1 MIPSSHSSAPTPS
14 SQGSTSHHSPFISL
28 SLPSPLTRSAMKFGE
43 KYTHQSME
51 IELYGVLQK
60 RNKNGFYQN
69 RYLRTK
75 GCYLQYWT
83 SYEKYRQN
91 NEELPSASYN
101 IKEIQLI
108 EMQQDGSHNF
118 VIQFMNKKFK
128 LELKGISDEN
138 CIEWIEFLNAK
149 RSLYSTNSL
158 LDPNLHRSGAAWGG
172 GAEGEG
178 DGGSS
183 LITSLKTNTFVT
195 LLKLTSEEQ
204 NNYINDLMN
213 DIFEMTY
220 DDNRHHQ
227 QQLQQYHGG
236 GDNHGIKSSSSVS
249 NYDSGINSG
258 RGGGIDITSHSSL
271 SSSTAAAAGGGG
283 GGGGV
288 NSIPPSNIFYQQN
301 QEAKAILNACK
312 QCLEDFTVTCE
323 ECALEMTA
331 RVPQVIAQCR
341 DYMRRYAELFK
352 SRLSLELNPYFS
364 LSLSPSDI
372 HSLGD
377 ECLIEAICFF
387 TSLDTLRQHKFLP
400 RTFFSSIRETLYSSE
415 QLTREFLKMLVIRN
429 ESWYEELLELQPRQ
443 RGPKLCEY
451 YKIVDYQIKKIDNTF
466 VICDLYDMK
475 SKQTLLMMTIDTLA
489 ISMARLVGKTT
500 FHGYGEEALLGHILA
515 CQECVRYFS
524 TLKLSRNTTTNV
536 LFDDKMKREREGEGE
551 EDLSISISQYAS
563 RERSQSYAT
572 ESYTGQEIPS
582 PTSSSSHSGATA
594 TVATTPTGTGGGRG
608 GGGGSIAILALSKT
622 CIEQLGTIFLQ
633 SAANAATGAVHN
645 MLSAT
650 QDIVNLFLNE
660 RNGEEW
666 IGGKVS
672 TIFLDRVTSWM
683 EGFCQRGSSKPC
695 EFHRIVR
702 RETIRSVVITYLRKL
717 IEKYRNNKRFQLSSA
732 GETQVASDLKMI
744 GRWVEIQNEKLI
756 PIYILDR
763 GSYTGSNDVTMI
775 IKYIRMFIEA
785 DESNLMI
792 CFIESIQHFGIDSAP
807 HLYDLVRLALKI
819 RSDLPKKVRISVLS
833 CFSSYIEQLG
843 HTSLEDLGPLTHPH
857 PRLSGPD
864 ILKELC
870 PRVGEYHCTGKRWSY
885 EQSDNKT
892 KLEMANL
899 VTDACNVARIR
910 RLGFNETTTTTT
922 SASSS
927 AAASQRDG
935 RTSQFISR
943 GRENSTEYDGWQL
956 LDPDAMKLSS
966 NPLDD
971 PHRSITLPNLLH
983 GNMKNEDR
991 HHRHRSA
998 SISDAIDNISVLDHL
1013 INTED
1018 TATGATTV
1026 DDSSVHSVYSYDVKR
1041 PLIDLYGCSFEEL
1054 HLSLCPPMYS
1064 LRNSSRKYVFL
1075 SSIKPEEHEKM
1086 TSFEELEQRQGDE
1099 EQGKAWEAEE
1109 TKEEREIL
1117 EIAPSTVSF
1126 VETDPLEDDGIA
1138 SSRRSSSVDE
1148 QRTEESVEIND
1159 LNDIHG
1165 TPTLTELP
1173 CAPPPSPPPPE
1184 KPPKPRRYS
1193 IPKSETPLEGE
1204 SLEHDLP
1211 CAPPRQELGLDLME
1225 QWKSAQEH
1233 LPERCRLP
1241 SAPL

>member
-1 MIPSSHSSAPTPS
+1 MNPSPSTPSQHPLSPTLPSS
-14 SQGSTSHHSPFISL
+14 ILSL
-28 SLPSPLTRSAMKFGE
+28 SLPAALTRSTMKFGE

-51 IELYGVLQK
+51 IELFGVLQK

-75 GCYLQYWT
+75 GCFLQYWT
-83 SYEKYRQN
+83 SYEKYLQY

-108 EMQQDGSHNF
+108 ELQQDGSHHF
-118 VIQFMNKKFK
+118 VIQFQNKKFK

-138 CIEWIEFLNAK
+138 CIEWIDFLNAK
-149 RSLYSTNSL
+149 RALYSTNSL
-158 LDPNLHRSGAAWGG
+158 LDSSIHHTAGTWGG
-172 GAEGEG
+172 PTGTGGG
-178 DGGSS
+178 DGGSPPGW
-183 LITSLKTNTFVT
+183 ITSLKTNTFVT
-195 LLKLTSEEQ
+195 LLKLTAEEQ

-220 DDNRHHQ
+220 DDNRHQ
-227 QQLQQYHGG
+227 QQQHQHQ
-236 GDNHGIKSSSSVS
+236 HH
-249 NYDSGINSG
+249 SGV
-258 RGGGIDITSHSSL
+258 DITSHSSL
-271 SSSTAAAAGGGG
+271 FSASATGTGASAPSA
-283 GGGGV
+283 V
-288 NSIPPSNIFYQQN
+288 DFSPPSNIFHQQN

-341 DYMRRYAELFK
+341 DYMRRYSELFK
-352 SRLSLELNPYFS
+352 SRLSLELNPYLS
-364 LSLSPSDI
+364 LSLSPTEI

-387 TSLDTLRQHKFLP
+387 TSLDTLRQHKFLS

-415 QLTREFLKMLVIRN
+415 QLTREFLKMLVLRN
-429 ESWYEELLELQPRQ
+429 ELWYEELTELQPRQ
-443 RGPKLCEY
+443 RGYQLCEY
-451 YKIVDYQIKKIDNTF
+451 YKIVDYQIKKIDDTF

-524 TLKLSRNTTTNV
+524 TLKLSKQ
-536 LFDDKMKREREGEGE
+536 FDDRDPHHQPLTMP
-551 EDLSISISQYAS
+551 S
-563 RERSQSYAT
+563 RVRSQSAT
-572 ESYTGQEIPS
+572 DSSYSGVEPLPS
-582 PTSSSSHSGATA
+582 PSSS
-594 TVATTPTGTGGGRG
+594 GT
-608 GGGGSIAILALSKT
+608 AILALSKT

-645 MLSAT
+645 MLSST

-660 RNGEEW
+660 KDGEW

-672 TIFLDRVTSWM
+672 QTFLDRVSSWM
-683 EGFCQRGSSKPC
+683 EGFCHRGSSKPC

-744 GRWVEIQNEKLI
+744 GRWVETQNEKLI
-756 PIYILDR
+756 PIYITDR

-792 CFIESIQHFGIDSAP
+792 CFVESIQHFGIASAP
-807 HLYDLVRLALKI
+807 HLYDLVRLALKV
-819 RSDLPKKVRISVLS
+819 RSDLFKKSRMSVLA

-870 PRVGEYHCTGKRWSY
+870 PRVGQYHCTGKKWSY
-885 EQSDNKT
+885 EVSDNKT

-910 RLGFNETTTTTT
+910 RLGFNETSQRSSTGAAIGTT
-922 SASSS
+922 SMNRNGTFA
-927 AAASQRDG
+927 
-935 RTSQFISR
+935 SR

-956 LDPDAMKLSS
+956 LDPDTIKTAS

-971 PHRSITLPNLLH
+971 PLRSTTLLPTHQLLYGQGARIGTGAGSALH
-983 GNMKNEDR
+983 GNENRK
-991 HHRHRSA
+991 HRSA
-998 SISDAIDNISVLDHL
+998 SITDAIDNISILDHL
-1013 INTED
+1013 NLGFE
-1018 TATGATTV
+1018 
-1026 DDSSVHSVYSYDVKR
+1026 DSSPGVTGDDNSTSSNHNSESFLSPSVYSYDAKR

-1054 HLSLCPPMYS
+1054 HMSLCPPMYS
-1064 LRNSSRKYVFL
+1064 RRSSSRKYVFL
-1075 SSIKPEEHEKM
+1075 SSVKPEEHEKM
-1086 TSFEELEQRQGDE
+1086 TSFEELEQSQGIEQKNVKEMGREEGDSEEDVKEEQEGGEDETKRHAEPLDDLQVVPVPLAVSAAELATIEDVNVVGSSCCSSSEGLVEERSAEDE
-1099 EQGKAWEAEE
+1099 EFVAANDFDKTEPKTALAEH
-1109 TKEEREIL
+1109 L
-1117 EIAPSTVSF
+1117 DAP
-1126 VETDPLEDDGIA
+1126 L
-1138 SSRRSSSVDE
+1138 
-1148 QRTEESVEIND
+1148 
-1159 LNDIHG
+1159 
-1165 TPTLTELP
+1165 
-1173 CAPPPSPPPPE
+1173 PPPPQPE
-1184 KPPKPRRYS
+1184 LLPPQKPPKPRRYS
-1193 IPKSETPLEGE
+1193 IPKTEDGVENSEQSIVSVSAL
-1204 SLEHDLP
+1204 D
-1211 CAPPRQELGLDLME
+1211 AAPRQELELDLLE
-1225 QWKSAQEH
+1225 QWKLAQEH
-1233 LPERCRLP
+1233 LPQRCRLP
-1241 SAPL
+1241 SAPPSPASV